1 MLEQTTLAGSGEE
14 MRENRR
20 KFLRAAT
27 LATLGTTLGSGL
39 AAMPAALA
47 QDTAGAVT
55 LTDVDI
61 LNFALNLEYLEAEY
75 YLRAAFGRGL
85 DDADVVG
92 QGAVGAVSGGTPVP
106 FRDPKLRRIAQEIAR
121 DEEAHVRFLRAAL
134 GSAAVSRP
142 QIDLRTVWT
151 NAARA
156 AGLVGP
162 TATFNPF
169 QNDVNFLLGA
179 YVFEDVGVTAY
190 KGASPLIQDKVYL
203 EAAAGILAVE
213 AYHAGTIR
221 SILFLRGFDFVTRA
235 LSDLRDGADGPNDL
249 DQGVFEEGI
258 RANIVPTDANGIA
271 YSRSPQQVLDIVYLG
286 GEAAGFGFF
295 PQRVNGT
302 IR

>member
-1 MLEQTTLAGSGEE
+1 MLDQPMLAADGEE

-20 KFLRAAT
+20 RFLRAAT
-27 LATLGTTLGSGL
+27 LATLGATLGTGL
-39 AAMPAALA
+39 AAGPGARA
-47 QDTAGAVT
+47 QAVT

-92 QGAVGAVSGGTPVP
+92 QGAVGAVSGGTKVP
-106 FRDPKLRRIAQEIAR
+106 FKDPKLRRIAEEIAR

-142 QIDLRTVWT
+142 QIDLKTVWT

-190 KGASPLIQDKVYL
+190 KGAAPFIQDKAYL

-221 SILFLRGFDFVTRA
+221 SILFLRGFEFVTRA
-235 LSDLRDGADGPNDL
+235 LSDLRDSADGPDDL
-249 DQGVFEEGI
+249 DQGVFTEGV

-286 GEAAGFGFF
+286 GESAGFGFF